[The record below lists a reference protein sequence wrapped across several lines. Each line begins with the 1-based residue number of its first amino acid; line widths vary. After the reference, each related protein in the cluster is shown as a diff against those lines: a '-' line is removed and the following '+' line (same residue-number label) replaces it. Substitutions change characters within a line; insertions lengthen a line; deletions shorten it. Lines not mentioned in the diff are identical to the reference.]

1 MPSAALAIPGLLAL
15 LAGWLLMV
23 VLPGVQPFA
32 WGIVTLGAALLVAAV
47 LMDFRRVRGALS
59 SRRGRF
65 GLGSAVRICLVCGIV
80 ILVNVAGTTI
90 SGRVDVTGLAQF
102 TLTSQTKDVLS
113 NLETPVDVV
122 QVFTPRVPAGI
133 RGYARNLLREYGV
146 HTDKLA
152 VTEIDPDVSPDL
164 ARQYGVDRLAATY
177 GVVLFRSGGHQKMVY
192 GPQII
197 GEAEHAFTSALL
209 EVTGT
214 RQKTVYFLTGDE
226 GSQVAGDFSEAV
238 SGLRDNLFRVA
249 ELDLA
254 TTSAVPGDAAALI
267 IAGRVSELPPNHE
280 AVLSSY
286 LRDSGRALVLL
297 DPNPSPGLRRLLL
310 PWGIEVANG
319 ILVDPT
325 TFVAPNADTLL
336 VPSQRNGWALAE
348 SYFPG
353 AAALIPSA
361 ELPEGLTVSPL
372 AWTSGDARCQPELAV
387 ETDPVGRQCAPAQP
401 PYAVGVL
408 VTNAAR
414 EQPEPQDGTRL
425 AIIGDSDF
433 AGNQHFQNGGNAS
446 LFLTAV
452 NWLTE
457 GKEVISVDRKV
468 LDSRRLVLSP
478 EQARLLQI
486 SSVGLLPLLLLIIGG
501 VVWWRR
507 RN

>member
-1 MPSAALAIPGLLAL
+1 
-15 LAGWLLMV
+15 MV

-297 DPNPSPGLRRLLL
+297 DPNPVTGTAALTAAV
-310 PWGIEVANG
+310 GIEVANG
-319 ILVDPT
+319 ILVDPRPSSRPSRT
-325 TFVAPNADTLL
+325 RCWF
-336 VPSQRNGWALAE
+336 PSQRNGWALPRAI
-348 SYFPG
+348 SRCGGPDPFG
-353 AAALIPSA
+353 GTAR
-361 ELPEGLTVSPL
+361 GLTVSPRL
-372 AWTSGDARCQPELAV
+372 DERRRGDSRNSV
-387 ETDPVGRQCAPAQP
+387 ETDPVGRRVRRRSPTPLECWS
-401 PYAVGVL
+401 L
-408 VTNAAR
+408 
-414 EQPEPQDGTRL
+414 TR
-425 AIIGDSDF
+425 
-433 AGNQHFQNGGNAS
+433 HGGNRNRRTERAS
-446 LFLTAV
+446 PSSATRILPETS
-452 NWLTE
+452 T
-457 GKEVISVDRKV
+457 
-468 LDSRRLVLSP
+468 SRMAATPV
-478 EQARLLQI
+478 
-486 SSVGLLPLLLLIIGG
+486 SS
-501 VVWWRR
+501 
-507 RN
+507 